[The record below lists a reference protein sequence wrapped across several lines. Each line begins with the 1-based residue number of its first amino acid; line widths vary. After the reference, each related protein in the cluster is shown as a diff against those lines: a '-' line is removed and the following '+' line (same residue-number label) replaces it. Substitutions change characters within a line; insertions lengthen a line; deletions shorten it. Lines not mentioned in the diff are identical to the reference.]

1 MFIQAIAIIAIVS
14 VIWALWSLR
23 GLSIKKEVE
32 DTKTK
37 LKKGRVVY
45 QRTSSTDSS

>member
-1 MFIQAIAIIAIVS
+1 MFLQALVVIAVISVAWAI
-14 VIWALWSLR
+14 WSLR
-23 GLSIKKEVE
+23 ELSIKNELE

-45 QRTSSTDSS
+45 QRTSSTGSS